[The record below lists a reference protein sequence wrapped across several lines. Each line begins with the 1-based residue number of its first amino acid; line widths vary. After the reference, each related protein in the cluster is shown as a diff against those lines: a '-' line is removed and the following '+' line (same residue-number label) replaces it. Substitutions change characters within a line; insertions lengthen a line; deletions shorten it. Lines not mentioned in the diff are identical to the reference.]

1 MWWESLS
8 VFQQVMFIIAVSASG
23 VMVIFLILML
33 FGIDGAEYDGVDIP
47 DSSVDVFNDEPL
59 TGIAGLRILT
69 VRGMLVFLAIG
80 AWVAYL
86 FSSLSGPII
95 SSVIGIVF
103 GVGAAYLQA
112 LAFRATLKLESV
124 GNMDYH
130 NAIGKIASVYLRIPR
145 SKSGK
150 GKISIIIQDR
160 LAEVDA
166 ITEEAQDLLPNTS
179 VEVIGME
186 DQNTLIVRSTTSN

>member
-47 DSSVDVFNDEPL
+47 DMDIDLSNDEPL
-59 TGIAGLRILT
+59 SSIAGLRILS
-69 VRGMLVFLAIG
+69 VRGVLVFLSIG

-86 FSSLSGPII
+86 LAPVVGPIF
-95 SSVIGIVF
+95 GTVF
-103 GVGAAYLQA
+103 GVILGVAAAYLQA
-112 LAFRATLKLESV
+112 LAFKTAMKLESE
-124 GNMDYH
+124 GNLDYH
-130 NAIGKIASVYLRIPR
+130 HAIGKMATVYMRIPK

-150 GKISIIIQDR
+150 GKVTIIIQER
-160 LAEVDA
+160 LAEIDA
-166 ITEEAQDLLPNTS
+166 MTDEKEDLLPKST

-186 DQNTLIVRSTTSN
+186 DQNTLIVRSKS